1 MLCWDAKL
9 RSGTLVSQQT
19 TFWHSCLL
27 QSQATSKSSEYHL
40 NFSVNQAFKNESVLM
55 YAQNYPKFISYFYD
69 ELLIRE
75 MKQHIYN
82 QAKTK
87 SS

>member
-1 MLCWDAKL
+1 
-9 RSGTLVSQQT
+9 
-19 TFWHSCLL
+19 
-27 QSQATSKSSEYHL
+27 
-40 NFSVNQAFKNESVLM
+40 M

-69 ELLIRE
+69 ELLIKE
-75 MKQHIYN
+75 TKQHIYN